1 MASRCVLDIDMGP
14 DVLNMDHATF
24 RQFMIDT
31 CFPPCWEAMAAAKSS
46 VPYVEPIL
54 DDATRGG
61 EVNVSCSADN
71 HGNAGCTVGASI
83 RW

>member
-24 RQFMIDT
+24 RQYMIDT
-31 CFPPCWEAMAAAKSS
+31 CFPPC
-46 VPYVEPIL
+46 
-54 DDATRGG
+54 
-61 EVNVSCSADN
+61 NVSCSADS
-71 HGNAGCTVGASI
+71 HGHAECTVGASI